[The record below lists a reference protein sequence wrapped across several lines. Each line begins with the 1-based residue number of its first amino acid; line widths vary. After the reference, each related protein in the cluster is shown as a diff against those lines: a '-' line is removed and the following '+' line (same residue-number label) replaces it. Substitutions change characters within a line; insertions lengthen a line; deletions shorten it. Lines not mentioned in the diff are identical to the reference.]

1 MLAPTLSGSLRAA
14 IVTAVLAAT
23 LGGCSVSRY
32 AQLREKAGDVESS
45 LKAEQRRVVALPS
58 DQPEREA
65 RLDHLSGLRTMLSA
79 ANIGLGATRYAIP
92 EEKRDLAYDVLEEA
106 YGTIEWNIPLGPSEP
121 KRPMPA
127 RFSSAVLKLD

>member
-14 IVTAVLAAT
+14 IVAAVLAAT

-121 KRPMPA
+121 KRAMPA
-127 RFSSAVLKLD
+127 RFSGGVLKLD